1 MAFLADTYNTYLGKN
16 KIIQDRT
23 ISYVISR
30 SPEAVEGS
38 PAGVPRHWRED
49 GGQHG
54 PAGQLLP
61 TMLSASNLQV
71 GLTLPHE
78 PRITSEGK
86 EKPQKEMKPA
96 GYHPRYD

>member
-49 GGQHG
+49 SGQYR
-54 PAGQLLP
+54 PASEFT
-61 TMLSASNLQV
+61 TMLPSSSLQV